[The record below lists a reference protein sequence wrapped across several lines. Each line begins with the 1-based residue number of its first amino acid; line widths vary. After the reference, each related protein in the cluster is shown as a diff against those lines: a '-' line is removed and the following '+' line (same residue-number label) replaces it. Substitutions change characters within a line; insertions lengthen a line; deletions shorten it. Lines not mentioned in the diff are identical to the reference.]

1 MQRACGVSREEV
13 LKVTGSKAVSMQQ
26 LAASARVKLKL
37 RENPSSIGPSAAATP
52 LSRGV
57 FFYLRTPDARTI
69 GVGTGIGAKVGLLG
83 RAAAGPVFL
92 HVGTTFVEPTVVGY
106 EPTEGSTTDPYPSVP
121 GICASASV
129 LVRVNAVASAI
140 VVTFMI
146 VSFIL
151 R

>member
-1 MQRACGVSREEV
+1 M
-13 LKVTGSKAVSMQQ
+13 
-26 LAASARVKLKL
+26 
-37 RENPSSIGPSAAATP
+37 
-52 LSRGV
+52 
-57 FFYLRTPDARTI
+57 
-69 GVGTGIGAKVGLLG
+69 GLLG

-140 VVTFMI
+140 IVTFMI
-146 VSFIL
+146 VFYNL